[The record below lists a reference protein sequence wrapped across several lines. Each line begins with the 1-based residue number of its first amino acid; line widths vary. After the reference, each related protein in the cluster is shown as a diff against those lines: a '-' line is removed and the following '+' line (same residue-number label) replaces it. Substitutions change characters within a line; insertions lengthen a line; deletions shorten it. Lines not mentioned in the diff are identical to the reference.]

1 MVNYQKNIK
10 IVSKNRE
17 KTQKPTKKALNNS
30 NSKLNVKKL
39 KINNF
44 SLPGII
50 WNVQYSLTSVKVY
63 NDF

>member
-50 WNVQYSLTSVKVY
+50 
-63 NDF
+63 